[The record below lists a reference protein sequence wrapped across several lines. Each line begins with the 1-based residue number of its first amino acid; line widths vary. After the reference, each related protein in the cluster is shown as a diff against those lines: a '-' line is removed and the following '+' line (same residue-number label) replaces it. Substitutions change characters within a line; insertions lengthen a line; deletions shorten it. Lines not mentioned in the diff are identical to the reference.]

1 MKTARAAWRRLEPL
15 HAMIYFVPEGRRRYR
30 DLGLSGRT
38 GYFTS
43 RSAAF
48 GRASAELVISTF
60 YNFNPGLVR
69 QAVDGAWDATT
80 PQQVLEARY
89 AAAGEALRRAGI
101 HELPALDEVLA
112 LARRAAEAACEHPQG
127 RPLFAAH
134 AALPWPE
141 EPVLQLWHAQTLLRE
156 FRGDGHV
163 ACLLSEGV
171 GGLESLVLHAATGD
185 VPVDFLKMSRAWPE
199 EEWADTEERLR
210 ERGLLDGDSLSAE
223 GVRLRRHIED
233 RTDLLALPA
242 TPPWATAAANVSP
255 NSRAPSAAPSSTPA
269 SSSSA
274 DRARTIP
281 DHGRRLVAEVPEC
294 LDPEAGRHAYGVPPT
309 TRGHGP
315 HLALPG

>member
-1 MKTARAAWRRLEPL
+1 MKTARAAWRRLEPV
-15 HAMIYFVPEGRRRYR
+15 HAMIYFVPEGRRRYA

-38 GYFTS
+38 GYFAS

-60 YNFNPGLVR
+60 YNFNPAFVR
-69 QAVDGAWDATT
+69 EAVDGAWDAAT
-80 PQQVLEARY
+80 PQQVLDARY

-101 HELPALDEVLA
+101 HELPALEEVLA
-112 LARRAAEAACEHPQG
+112 LTRRAAEAACAQAQG

-171 GGLESLVLHAATGD
+171 GGLEALVLHAATGEI
-185 VPVDFLKMSRAWPE
+185 PVDFLKASRAWPD
-199 EEWADTEERLR
+199 EEWAGTEEHLR
-210 ERGLLDGDSLSAE
+210 KRGLLDGDALSPE

-233 RTDLLALPA
+233 RTDRLALPA
-242 TPPWATAAANVSP
+242 YAALGDADCERLAELARP
-255 NSRAPSAAPSSTPA
+255 FGRA
-269 SSSSA
+269 
-274 DRARTIP
+274 
-281 DHGRRLVAEVPEC
+281 VV
-294 LDPEAGRHAYGVPPT
+294 EAGLLQFG
-309 TRGHGP
+309 
-315 HLALPG
+315 

>member
-1 MKTARAAWRRLEPL
+1 MKTARAAWRRLEPV
-15 HAMIYFVPEGRRRYR
+15 HGMIYFVPEGRRRYA
-30 DLGLSGRT
+30 DLGLSGRA
-38 GYFTS
+38 GYFAS

-48 GRASAELVISTF
+48 GRASAELVIATF
-60 YNFNPGLVR
+60 YNFNPDFVR
-69 QAVDGAWDATT
+69 QALAGAWDATT
-80 PQQVLEARY
+80 PQQVLDARY
-89 AAAGEALRRAGI
+89 AAADEALRRAGI

-112 LARRAAEAACEHPQG
+112 LTRRAAEAACEHRAG

-171 GGLESLVLHAATGD
+171 GALESLILHAATGE
-185 VPVDFLKMSRAWPE
+185 VPVDFLKASRARPA

-210 ERGLLDGDSLSAE
+210 TRGLLDGDSLTTE

-242 TPPWATAAANVSP
+242 YAALGDS
-255 NSRAPSAAPSSTPA
+255 
-269 SSSSA
+269 
-274 DRARTIP
+274 DCE
-281 DHGRRLVAEVPEC
+281 RLAELAGPFGHAVV
-294 LDPEAGRHAYGVPPT
+294 EAGLLKLG
-309 TRGHGP
+309 
-315 HLALPG
+315 